1 MKGYLID
8 HTRNKVSKVPKL
20 NIWLRLLAWLCYALE
35 KLQGAYECLDEV
47 SEGSAGN
54 IVALVFVLYGAT
66 NGYSI
71 IWVFVVWT
79 VLNYDAI
86 EILYTVKK
94 YHRLKI
100 NDFLFEASLSDLWPL

>member
-1 MKGYLID
+1 MSD
-8 HTRNKVSKVPKL
+8 VPKL
-20 NIWLRLLAWLCYALE
+20 NIWLRLLGWLCYAF
-35 KLQGAYECLDEV
+35 KKFQDAYEYLDEF

-86 EILYTVKK
+86 EILYTVKN
-94 YHRLKI
+94 I
-100 NDFLFEASLSDLWPL
+100 ID

>member
-1 MKGYLID
+1 MTIPE
-8 HTRNKVSKVPKL
+8 TKVSDVPKL
-20 NIWLRLLAWLCYALE
+20 NFWLRLLAWLCYALE
-35 KLQGAYECLDEV
+35 KLQDAYECLDEV

-86 EILYTVKK
+86 EILYTVRKN
-94 YHRLKI
+94 I
-100 NDFLFEASLSDLWPL
+100 TD

>member
-1 MKGYLID
+1 MSD
-8 HTRNKVSKVPKL
+8 VPKL

-94 YHRLKI
+94 YHRLLKI
-100 NDFLFEASLSDLWPL
+100 KDFLFEASLSDLRPL